1 VCNYNNY
8 KTISKKINIVTSSAM
23 NSNSLLLIIKFQIHY
38 FLFFISLS
46 SHSQNKKIGEGIG
59 ENQMRESK
67 SNLPYRYQC
76 VVEPVILQKN
86 NYI

>member
-1 VCNYNNY
+1 MHPTLHSKAQFFNVS
-8 KTISKKINIVTSSAM
+8 IS
-23 NSNSLLLIIKFQIHY
+23 LIISSLSSSLIY
-38 FLFFISLS
+38 FLFLISLS

-59 ENQMRESK
+59 ENQRRGSK

-76 VVEPVILQKN
+76 AVEPVILQKK